1 MNKDWLIRASD
12 MTVSERNTI
21 YEAIMKVETE
31 REKKGNYH
39 KMFAYVF
46 SKDWVNDISPCGIE
60 EKKMCYHK
68 AESEGVDADS
78 N

>member
-1 MNKDWLIRASD
+1 MGNEDWLIRASD

-21 YEAIMKVETE
+21 YEAIMKVEME
-31 REKKGNYH
+31 REKKGNYG

-46 SKDWVNDISPCGIE
+46 RKDWVNDISPCGIE

-68 AESEGVDADS
+68 TESEGQE
-78 N
+78 

>member
-1 MNKDWLIRASD
+1 MSEDWLIRASD

-31 REKKGNYH
+31 REKNGNYH

-46 SKDWVNDISPCGIE
+46 RKDWVNDISPCGIE
-60 EKKMCYHK
+60 EKNMCYHK
-68 AESEGVDADS
+68 AESEDKE
-78 N
+78 

>member
-1 MNKDWLIRASD
+1 MSEDWLIRASD

-21 YEAIMKVETE
+21 YEAIMKVETK
-31 REKKGNYH
+31 REKDGNYR

-46 SKDWVNDISPCGIE
+46 HKDWVNDISPCGIE

-68 AESEGVDADS
+68 TGGSGEE
-78 N
+78 

>member
-1 MNKDWLIRASD
+1 MSEDWLIRASD

-21 YEAIMKVETE
+21 YEAIMKVEAE
-31 REKKGNYH
+31 REKDSNFR

-46 SKDWVNDISPCGIE
+46 RKDWVNDISPCGIE

-68 AESEGVDADS
+68 AESEET
-78 N
+78 

>member
-1 MNKDWLIRASD
+1 MNEDWLIRASD

-31 REKKGNYH
+31 REKNGNYH
-39 KMFAYVF
+39 KMFGYVF

-68 AESEGVDADS
+68 AESEE
-78 N
+78 